1 MKALVVGDVID
12 DILVTPTTAIRT
24 NTDTHA
30 SIKQS
35 PGGSAANFACWLGSL
50 TKKTNTVH
58 PDSVHFVGRVNQED
72 LARHSKVLEHFN
84 VIPYLQADKDLPT
97 GSIVVLV
104 EGSNR
109 SFLTDR
115 GANQNLDISAIPDE
129 LFGDHVYISGY
140 SLLSL
145 KPADLK
151 QLITRAHQLGA
162 KVACDPGSAGF
173 IQDFGIKRFLDA
185 LNGTDVFLPN
195 LEEGRL
201 LTGEDR
207 PEIITAI
214 LNESFPLVALT
225 MGSDGCAVRAM
236 PEQTSNEVFYLQLA
250 APTAESVDPTGAG
263 DAFAAAFLNH
273 YITTGNLEAAAKA
286 GIRLGAIAVTLNG
299 GRPRD

>member
-12 DILVTPTTAIRT
+12 DILVTPSTPIRT

-30 SIKQS
+30 RIKQS
-35 PGGSAANFACWLGSL
+35 PGGSAANFACWLGSIS
-50 TKKTNTVH
+50 KKTDTVE
-58 PDSVHFVGRVNQED
+58 FVGRVNQED
-72 LARHSKVLEHFN
+72 LARHQKVLEHFN
-84 VIPYLQADKDLPT
+84 VTPHLQADKDLAT

-104 EGSNR
+104 EGADR

-129 LFGDHVYISGY
+129 LFGDLVYISGY

-145 KPADLK
+145 GEKDIK
-151 QLITRAHQLGA
+151 TLISRAHKLGA

-185 LNGTDVFLPN
+185 LSGTDIFLPN
-195 LEEGRL
+195 LEEGRI

-214 LNESFPLVALT
+214 LNERFRLVALT
-225 MGSDGCAVRAM
+225 MGSDGCAVRAR
-236 PEQTSNEVFYLQLA
+236 PEQPSKEAFYLQLA

-263 DAFAAAFLNH
+263 DAFAAAFLNSFT
-273 YITTGNLEAAAKA
+273 TTGSPEAAAKA

-299 GRPRD
+299 GRPRG